1 MRKPY
6 FGKNAKIGFIYSLS
20 HALKQSMAFLRQLTR
35 YEIIVSIHAQSKMI
49 DQHYNPINQYN
60 DANNFPHG
68 QSIHF
73 TYKAFCQI

>member
-1 MRKPY
+1 
-6 FGKNAKIGFIYSLS
+6 
-20 HALKQSMAFLRQLTR
+20 MAFLRQLTR